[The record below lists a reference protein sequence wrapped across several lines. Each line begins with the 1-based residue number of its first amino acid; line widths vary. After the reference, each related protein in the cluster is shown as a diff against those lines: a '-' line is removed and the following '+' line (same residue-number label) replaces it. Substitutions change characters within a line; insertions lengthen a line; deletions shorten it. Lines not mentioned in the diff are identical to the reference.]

1 MATRKPESNYRRRV
15 LSLGGLAAFAFYV
28 VGSPVFNNRIEDDL
42 ERRVPEELAA
52 TGNDGITAKFSGQD
66 GMLTCSAPLSDPEGA
81 IDDAYAVWGVHAIE
95 LDRACRI
102 SGAVTE
108 TDSGSAATTSAGSA
122 NETTDDTSAGTSV
135 DSTGTTV
142 GDELVDSPTVFDALV
157 ADPQFS
163 SFALLVSESEISDEL
178 RAESAPAVTVFA
190 PTNEAFE
197 EVATDILATL
207 RSEPEVR
214 DRVLRGHMVS
224 GDLAVD
230 DLVTGSLTA
239 LDGTQL
245 EVINEGGLVTIG
257 GATVTGGPF
266 TSNNGAVYSVDRVL
280 VQDDVVS
287 DPPTAAP
294 ATVDASF
301 DDGTIALSGVV
312 ASEAERQQ
320 LVNTSAFG
328 VGTSNVIDTLIVDA
342 VSGVSAARVAE
353 VIDLIVALRVNL
365 VSGSVGFDGSGLY
378 ANGTYGTDANRDAM
392 AAAAQATGAVAV
404 LEPLPAATPED
415 AAALELDLNAFVAE
429 NPILFEQSSGVLDPS
444 AEPILARIASR
455 LIEAGNVTITVE
467 GHTDSDGTASTN
479 LTLSQQ
485 RAAVVADSLGG
496 RGVPSGSITS
506 VGFGSERP
514 IIVDGVEDK
523 AASRRVEFRIAV
535 PI

>member
-1 MATRKPESNYRRRV
+1 M
-15 LSLGGLAAFAFYV
+15 AAFALYV

-52 TGNDGITAKFSGQD
+52 TGNGGITAKFSGQD
-66 GMLTCSAPLSDPEGA
+66 GTLTCSAPLSDPEGA
-81 IDDAYAVWGVHAIE
+81 IDDAYAVWGVHVIE
-95 LDRACRI
+95 LDRSCRI

-108 TDSGSAATTSAGSA
+108 AVSGAAATTSAGSA
-122 NETTDDTSAGTSV
+122 DGTTDDTPDGTSV

-142 GDELVDSPTVFDALV
+142 GDELVDSPTVFDALA

-178 RAESAPAVTVFA
+178 RAESAAAVTVFA

-214 DRVLRGHMVS
+214 DRVLRRHMVS
-224 GDLAVD
+224 GNLAVG

-239 LDGTQL
+239 QDGTQL

-266 TSNNGAVYSVDRVL
+266 TSNNGVVYSVDRVL

-294 ATVDASF
+294 ATLDVTF
-301 DDGTIALSGVV
+301 DDGTMALSGAV
-312 ASEAERQQ
+312 ASGADRQQ
-320 LVNTSAFG
+320 LLNTAAFG
-328 VGTSNVIDTLIVDA
+328 VGTSNVIDTLTLDA
-342 VSGVSAARVAE
+342 MSGVSAARVAE

-378 ANGTYGTDANRDAM
+378 ANGSYGADANRDAM
-392 AAAAQATGAVAV
+392 ATAAQAAGAVAV

-415 AAALELDLNAFVAE
+415 AAALEADINAFVAE
-429 NPILFEQSSGVLDPS
+429 NPILFEQSSAVLDPS

-455 LIEAGNVTITVE
+455 LIEAGTVTITVE

-485 RAAVVADSLGG
+485 RSAVVADSLVG

-514 IIVDGVEDK
+514 IVVDGVEDK

-535 PI
+535 PS